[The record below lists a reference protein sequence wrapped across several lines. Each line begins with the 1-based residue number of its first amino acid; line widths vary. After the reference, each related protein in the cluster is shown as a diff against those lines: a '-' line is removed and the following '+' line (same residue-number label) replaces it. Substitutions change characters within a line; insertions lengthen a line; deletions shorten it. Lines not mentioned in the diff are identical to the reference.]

1 MERITVSLDESLISE
16 FDALIAAR
24 GYANRSEAMRDVLR
38 EFVET
43 NRLREAK
50 ATHCVA
56 NVSYVYNHHE
66 RELATRL
73 TDLQH
78 AHHDLT
84 VSSMH
89 THIDH
94 DNGMET
100 LFLRGPTKAVQE
112 CADRLLAERGVRHGQ
127 VNMIPVEAQRTRH
140 IHGIGL
146 SSAHVHYRP
155 KS

>member
-1 MERITVSLDESLISE
+1 MERITFSLDETLIIE
-16 FDALIAAR
+16 FDALIADR
-24 GYANRSEAMRDVLR
+24 GYENRSEAMRDVLR
-38 EFVET
+38 EFIET
-43 NRLREAK
+43 HRIREAK

-73 TDLQH
+73 TELQH

-100 LFLRGPTKAVQE
+100 LFLRGPTRAVQT
-112 CADRLLAERGVRHGQ
+112 CADQLLAERGVRHGV
-127 VNMIPVEAQRTRH
+127 VNLIPVEAERTRH
-140 IHGIGL
+140 VHRIG
-146 SSAHVHYRP
+146 SSAAHTHYRP